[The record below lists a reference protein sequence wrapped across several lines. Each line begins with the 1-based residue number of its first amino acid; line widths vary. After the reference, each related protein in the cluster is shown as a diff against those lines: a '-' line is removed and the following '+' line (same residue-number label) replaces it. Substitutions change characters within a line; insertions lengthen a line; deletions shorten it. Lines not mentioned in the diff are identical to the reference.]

1 MECDTMS
8 FDIKVVLS
16 TNRHGVI
23 QLPVY
28 KTTRCHI
35 PRDSNYD
42 DCDYEDLKCHK
53 KERSFENVDIIKEIR
68 CNYIREDVQADVNSE
83 WKKKEGKIQG
93 RDKSTRN

>member
-1 MECDTMS
+1 MS

-16 TNRHGVI
+16 TNRQGVI
-23 QLPVY
+23 QLLIY

-35 PRDSNYD
+35 PSDRNYD
-42 DCDYEDLKCHK
+42 DCDYEDLKFHK

-68 CNYIREDVQADVNSE
+68 CNYIREDIQADVNND

-93 RDKSTRN
+93 RDKSTHN